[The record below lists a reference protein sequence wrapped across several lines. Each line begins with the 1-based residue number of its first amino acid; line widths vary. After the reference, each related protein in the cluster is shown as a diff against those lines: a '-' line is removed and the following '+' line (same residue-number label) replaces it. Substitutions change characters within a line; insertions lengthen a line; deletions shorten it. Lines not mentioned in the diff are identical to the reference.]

1 MGVIN
6 LTRGRNDLRIVQGIT
21 GLDLTGLKYEVNVSA
36 TNNSNDRNNSNSND
50 SNNSTHNKSTD
61 IEQASVDTA
70 PEKPPQRNSHRTT
83 QGAYIGVQKAEAA
96 ALAWSKKSAYG
107 TFAL

>member
-6 LTRGRNDLRIVQGIT
+6 LTRGRRDIRVVEDIVGSDLH
-21 GLDLTGLKYEVNVSA
+21 GLNSA
-36 TNNSNDRNNSNSND
+36 ANT
-50 SNNSTHNKSTD
+50 STD
-61 IEQASVDTA
+61 SSHSKDGHQIEQQASVETI

>member
-1 MGVIN
+1 MGF
-6 LTRGRNDLRIVQGIT
+6 LTSTRGRNDTRIVQGIT
-21 GLDLTGLKYEVNVSA
+21 GSDLHGLKYEVNVSA
-36 TNNSNDRNNSNSND
+36 NNSND
-50 SNNSTHNKSTD
+50 SNGSND
-61 IEQASVDTA
+61 IEQVSVETV

-96 ALAWSKKSAYG
+96 ALAWSKKTAFG

>member
-6 LTRGRNDLRIVQGIT
+6 LTRGRKDIRVIQDIT
-21 GLDLTGLKYEVNVSA
+21 GSDLHAL
-36 TNNSNDRNNSNSND
+36 NSEANE
-50 SNNSTHNKSTD
+50 STD
-61 IEQASVDTA
+61 RSDGKDGHQIEQQASVETVA
-70 PEKPPQRNSHRTT
+70 EKKPQRNSHRTT

>member
-6 LTRGRNDLRIVQGIT
+6 LTRGRNDIRVIQDIT
-21 GLDLTGLKYEVNVSA
+21 GSDLHALNSK
-36 TNNSNDRNNSNSND
+36 TNG
-50 SNNSTHNKSTD
+50 STD
-61 IEQASVDTA
+61 NSDAKDGHQIEQQTSVETVT
-70 PEKPPQRNSHRTT
+70 EKKPQRNSHRTT
-83 QGAYIGVQKAEAA
+83 QGAYVGVQKAEAA

>member
-6 LTRGRNDLRIVQGIT
+6 LTRGRKDIRVVQDIT
-21 GLDLTGLKYEVNVSA
+21 GSDLHALNGEANG
-36 TNNSNDRNNSNSND
+36 
-50 SNNSTHNKSTD
+50 STD
-61 IEQASVDTA
+61 SGDCKDSHQIEQQPSVETVT
-70 PEKPPQRNSHRTT
+70 EKKPQRNSHRTT

-96 ALAWSKKSAYG
+96 ALAWSKKTAYG

>member
-1 MGVIN
+1 MIQ
-6 LTRGRNDLRIVQGIT
+6 DIT
-21 GLDLTGLKYEVNVSA
+21 GSDLHAL
-36 TNNSNDRNNSNSND
+36 NSEANGSND
-50 SNNSTHNKSTD
+50 SSDGKDGHQ
-61 IEQASVDTA
+61 IEQQASVETV
-70 PEKPPQRNSHRTT
+70 PEKQKPPQRNSHRTT